1 MRLKRVISHEI
12 AGRNRTE
19 EVQKGVCAMTLR
31 TIAIRVEPELH
42 TQLTLLAQ
50 LSGRPLVEEIRE
62 AIDEHIA
69 RKGNDVDLTAQAQA
83 ALEEIDRDA
92 TSRRQ
97 AIESLLKSKTQ
108 GATRGKAGKGNTK

>member
-1 MRLKRVISHEI
+1 M
-12 AGRNRTE
+12 
-19 EVQKGVCAMTLR
+19 R
-31 TIAIRVEPELH
+31 TIAIRVEDELH

-69 RKGNDVDLTAQAQA
+69 KKGADVDLSAQAEA
-83 ALEEIDRDA
+83 ALAEIDKEAA
-92 TSRRQ
+92 TRRQ

-108 GATRGKAGKGNTK
+108 GTTRGKSGKGNEK